1 MDCGEE
7 EDLKQIR
14 EELRRKIVM
23 KRKIDTDLTEYTRIE
38 LVRGRVLVLRWDV
51 TIASAGRPR
60 TVEQPG

>member
-1 MDCGEE
+1 M
-7 EDLKQIR
+7 
-14 EELRRKIVM
+14 RRKIVM